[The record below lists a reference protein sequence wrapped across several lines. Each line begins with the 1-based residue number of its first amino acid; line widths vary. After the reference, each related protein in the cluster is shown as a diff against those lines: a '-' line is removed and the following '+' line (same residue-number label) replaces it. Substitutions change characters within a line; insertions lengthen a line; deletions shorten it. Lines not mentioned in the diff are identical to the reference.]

1 MPPFLQILR
10 LTKQGITNPVH
21 LRAQQKTAIEAAKT
35 PLRHEVINYL
45 LRQSG
50 NKETV
55 YLEIGV
61 CNPQINFEKIVAA
74 EKYGVDPG
82 IEFKENPVNFQMTSD
97 EFFRRLTENR
107 LLHPTIQFDVIFI
120 DGLHLAAQVET
131 DVKNALKF
139 LKDDGFLVLHDC
151 NPPTEYHAR
160 EDRLY
165 TLSPALGS
173 WNGTTWK
180 AFYKCRLN
188 PVLSCCCIDSD
199 WGIGIISQQKYFPP
213 LNRDINPYFEFAILD
228 EHRQEML
235 NLIDFDALRKV
246 IESRQSASA

>member
-1 MPPFLQILR
+1 MPPLLQILR

-21 LRAQQKTAIEAAKT
+21 LRAQQKAANEARKT
-35 PLRHEVINYL
+35 PLRHELINFL
-45 LRQSG
+45 LNQ
-50 NKETV
+50 KPADETI

-61 CNPQINFEKIVAA
+61 CNPDINFNKIIAS

-82 IEFKENPVNFQMTSD
+82 IEFKKNPVNFQMTSD
-97 EFFRRLTENR
+97 EFFHQLKEQKILR
-107 LLHPTIQFDVIFI
+107 PDIKFDVIFI
-120 DGLHLAAQVET
+120 DGLHLADQVEI
-131 DVKNALKF
+131 DIKNALAF
-139 LKDDGFLVLHDC
+139 LKEDGFLVLHDC

-188 PVLSCCCIDSD
+188 PALSCCCIDSD

-213 LNRDINPYFEFAILD
+213 LDKDINPYFEFAILD

-235 NLIDFDALRKV
+235 NLIDFANFQRV
-246 IESRQSASA
+246 IESQPAGSA